1 MRARAAVLRG
11 VFAMRVFCLLGL
23 SLSVLACTRSPTE
36 PKPEAPKEPPKV
48 EDCTLETPLVPG
60 VPGSPGHLIPS
71 DINPNG
77 ASELATLMR
86 RMVQDL
92 EASRAA
98 VEKGEVPAPMWSR
111 HRKIRCA
118 WPTAASDRNAA
129 FDGMAMAYLAQLQ
142 ALDANPKDLKAA
154 HNGVIDACRACHE
167 NTCAGPIERILQLRV
182 PDGADGGAAQ

>member
-1 MRARAAVLRG
+1 MRLL
-11 VFAMRVFCLLGL
+11 CLVGL
-23 SLSVLACTRSPTE
+23 SLCVAACTRSPA
-36 PKPEAPKEPPKV
+36 EAPKADAPKAEAPKL

-86 RMVQDL
+86 TMVKDL
-92 EASRAA
+92 DASRAA
-98 VEKGEVPAPMWSR
+98 VEQGQAPAPMWTR

-129 FDGMAMAYLAQLQ
+129 FDGMALAYLATVQ
-142 ALDANPKDLKAA
+142 ALDAKPKDLKAA
-154 HNGVIDACRACHE
+154 HNAVIDACRACHE
-167 NTCAGPIERILQLRV
+167 NTCSGPIERIVQLRV
-182 PDGADGGAAQ
+182 GGADAGP

>member
-11 VFAMRVFCLLGL
+11 VLAMRVSVLLGL
-23 SLSVLACTRSPTE
+23 SLSVVACTRSPTE
-36 PKPEAPKEPPKV
+36 AKPEAPKL

-86 RMVQDL
+86 TMVADL

-98 VEKGEVPAPMWSR
+98 VEQGRAPAPMWSR
-111 HRKIRCA
+111 HRKLRCA
-118 WPTAASDRNAA
+118 WPTAASDRNPA
-129 FDGMAMAYLAQLQ
+129 FDGMAMAYLAMVQ
-142 ALDANPKDLKAA
+142 ALDAKPKDLKAA
-154 HNGVIDACRACHE
+154 HNAVIDACRACHE
-167 NTCAGPIERILQLRV
+167 NTCAGPIEKIVQLRL
-182 PDGADGGAAQ
+182 PDGSDAGAAPPAQ